1 MNERRCFI
9 PRHPQV
15 FHDATMLYSDIRGF
29 TSMTA
34 KMDPDVVRIGPD
46 TVVALAHSTPS
57 TISQVVAFLH
67 ELYSRFDR
75 HLNSFGLWKI
85 DTIGDA
91 TGE

>member
-1 MNERRCFI
+1 
-9 PRHPQV
+9 
-15 FHDATMLYSDIRGF
+15 
-29 TSMTA
+29 MTA
-34 KMDPDVVRIGPD
+34 QMDPDVVRIGPD
-46 TVVALAHSTPS
+46 TVPVVALAHSTPS
-57 TISQVVAFLH
+57 IISQVVAFLH